1 MTPPVTQSAPK
12 HAEPTGLLDMA
23 DDEILVQD
31 VDSGAEGRFILTN
44 RRIIYQGHST
54 EAALFAS
61 AAVKDV
67 TLIEF
72 GRKARDTRSA
82 WWGVIGIIAAIAVW
96 QVTTNQ
102 AVGAVAGLI
111 VGGISALLLADYWFR
126 PHGLVLRFGT
136 AGGPVE
142 GPVSGRKMR
151 EAEHLAAR
159 VQLLARSRP
168 ALPTSGPA
176 KPTVSNPGT

>member
-1 MTPPVTQSAPK
+1 LAQSTFK
-12 HAEPTGLLDMA
+12 QAEPTRLLDMA
-23 DDEILVQD
+23 DDEVLVQE

-61 AAVKDV
+61 AAVKDI

-72 GRKARDTRSA
+72 GRKSRDTRSA
-82 WWGVIGIIAAIAVW
+82 WWGVIGILAAIAVW

-102 AVGAVAGLI
+102 AVGAAAGLI
-111 VGGISALLLADYWFR
+111 VGGISALLLADYWLR

-136 AGGPVE
+136 AGGRVE
-142 GPVSGRKMR
+142 GPVSGRRMR
-151 EAEHLAAR
+151 EAEQLAAR

-168 ALPTSGPA
+168 ALPTVGPS
-176 KPTVSNPGT
+176 KPTGSKPGT